1 MFPAPDTLLQ
11 IAQVQKSYGTE
22 GEVIINFSA
31 EAYDYFDEKRP
42 VFLFFDGLPVPFFV
56 ESFETKG
63 TRKALVRLTDINTMS
78 RAEEI
83 VGQKIY
89 IDPKDYSELSQETE
103 LTEENLTIEDLAGF
117 RLFDQNDNLVG
128 VITYIH
134 DFSGNIC
141 FEIENLDSYI
151 PYHDELLIDI
161 DIESKEIIL
170 EISEGLL

>member
-89 IDPKDYSELSQETE
+89 ISATPADFELKSSQQLVEQIIRPTGLLDPKVEVRPIQ
-103 LTEENLTIEDLAGF
+103 G
-117 RLFDQNDNLVG
+117 Q
-128 VITYIH
+128 
-134 DFSGNIC
+134 
-141 FEIENLDSYI
+141 
-151 PYHDELLIDI
+151 ID
-161 DIESKEIIL
+161 DIVNEII
-170 EISEGLL
+170 IYYSVWGKY

>member
-63 TRKALVRLTDINTMS
+63 TRNTMS

-161 DIESKEIIL
+161 DIESKEITL